1 MKSFQQTH
9 QWYYAGTP
17 AKKKALH
24 GTIKSILTK
33 FPLNKNSAY
42 AEQGLDTTRTSV
54 AIEVINYMLPSTWLK
69 QKQHFP
75 TVTKPVLKPGTPE

>member
-1 MKSFQQTH
+1 M
-9 QWYYAGTP
+9 
-17 AKKKALH
+17 
-24 GTIKSILTK
+24 
-33 FPLNKNSAY
+33 NSAY
-42 AEQGLDTTRTSV
+42 AEQCLDTTRTSV